1 MKKFLFVLILCLY
14 VSIALSQTH
23 QPVDAKAS
31 NRTKILYQNLFRVMH
46 DGIMFG
52 HQDDVAYGTGWML
65 EAGKSDVKA
74 VVNDY
79 PAVYGFDIGYI
90 EKFSPHNIDSVPF
103 NKMQELIK
111 TGYERG
117 GVITISWHATNP
129 YNGKSM
135 WDVTHGSVASVLPGG
150 NKHELFKQW
159 LHTVAT
165 FIKSLKSYN
174 GDLIP
179 VLFRPFHECNSGW
192 FWWGKGTCSNEEYKA
207 LWRLTVTQLRDE
219 EQVHNILYV
228 YNTTEFGDKKE
239 YEERYPGNEYV
250 DVVSFDSYQN
260 TDMIGSRKDFIKNN
274 RIRLSLLTEFARNN
288 NKLPAF
294 SETGYENLPDA
305 NWYTKTL
312 YETIKDFPV
321 SYVLVW
327 RNGGKKSAN
336 RGPWQYQPNHSFY
349 TPTLQHLSAQDFK
362 TFHDMPN
369 IIFQNKITMEK
380 LYY

>member
-1 MKKFLFVLILCLY
+1 
-14 VSIALSQTH
+14 
-23 QPVDAKAS
+23 
-31 NRTKILYQNLFRVMH
+31 
-46 DGIMFG
+46 
-52 HQDDVAYGTGWML
+52 
-65 EAGKSDVKA
+65 
-74 VVNDY
+74 
-79 PAVYGFDIGYI
+79 
-90 EKFSPHNIDSVPF
+90 
-103 NKMQELIK
+103 
-111 TGYERG
+111 
-117 GVITISWHATNP
+117 
-129 YNGKSM
+129 
-135 WDVTHGSVASVLPGG
+135 
-150 NKHELFKQW
+150 
-159 LHTVAT
+159 
-165 FIKSLKSYN
+165 
-174 GDLIP
+174 
-179 VLFRPFHECNSGW
+179 
-192 FWWGKGTCSNEEYKA
+192 
-207 LWRLTVTQLRDE
+207 
-219 EQVHNILYV
+219 VHNILYV